1 MEERGTMKFQFDLT
15 AEQLATVHVALEI
28 YAMEYPGTSTETKTR
43 ELIEFMSHN
52 FNVVRENS

>member
-1 MEERGTMKFQFDLT
+1 MKFQFDLT